1 MVQLLPYEWN
11 TGAEQTGVS
20 SINEPIMIISND
32 QLSSTT
38 MSRGWT
44 HICGKLRCN
53 AFVHGVVLP
62 RVARARDGCGE
73 RADLRHSI
81 RVEYRARDRAG
92 GVHAISTRPRQPL
105 MGERSHAD
113 KLP

>member
-1 MVQLLPYEWN
+1 MPLIVYDCITIYEWN

-44 HICGKLRCN
+44 HIFGKLRY
-53 AFVHGVVLP
+53 AVKIEMQSVFAHGVVVP
-62 RVARARDGCGE
+62 GVARTRDGCGE
-73 RADLRHSI
+73 RADLS
-81 RVEYRARDRAG
+81 YNC
-92 GVHAISTRPRQPL
+92 Q
-105 MGERSHAD
+105 
-113 KLP
+113 

>member
-44 HICGKLRCN
+44 HIFGKLRYILKDRN
-53 AFVHGVVLP
+53 EIVHGIVVP

-73 RADLRHSI
+73 RADLS
-81 RVEYRARDRAG
+81 YKY
-92 GVHAISTRPRQPL
+92 Q
-105 MGERSHAD
+105 
-113 KLP
+113 

>member
-1 MVQLLPYEWN
+1 MLPYEWN

-44 HICGKLRCN
+44 HIFGKLRYAYWDATRLFTASSCH
-53 AFVHGVVLP
+53 ASP
-62 RVARARDGCGE
+62 ARAT
-73 RADLRHSI
+73 AAASAPI
-81 RVEYRARDRAG
+81 
-92 GVHAISTRPRQPL
+92 
-105 MGERSHAD
+105 
-113 KLP
+113 